1 MINRE
6 GENKGSV
13 PKGVITKGEQRK
25 IRKTKKEQKKSIFSI
40 KMQVTLLIIVSLATA
55 VFLTMAFMYLR
66 FEISLKNATQNS
78 LADYITA
85 SSSKVD
91 DVIAT
96 LEKEMT
102 TIDHEVAFY
111 ETALDP
117 EGKVAWAESALAD
130 FIKTYPNFKTA
141 VLLDLEGNV
150 LARSGE
156 EETFEYAKEQYYS
169 KALNGATS
177 AVSSVHFDAA
187 GEPVLSMIIPAY
199 NGNESCI
206 AYVSGTVSCSI
217 FDEKINSIQ
226 ITGMEHTTCY
236 VTDEKGLT
244 ISHTDPALRAS
255 LATNPH
261 VISMLGAE
269 AQGALIGSYVEEGQ
283 EFYSA
288 YMTLNNNWIFVIAVP
303 EKEVF
308 AKVYQIRT
316 QAMMIAI
323 FALLLF
329 SATGYLFASSISLP
343 IHKITA
349 MLHDISL
356 LNLKK
361 NEKNRKFMKRKGE
374 TGEMAVAIYGMQ
386 EKLRDVI
393 SRISK
398 YSGELA
404 NTSTGLTEISDRVDK
419 NTGDNSVT
427 LEQLAA
433 VMQETAATTEQMNE
447 SISEMDQNT
456 NQIIDTV
463 KSGCDMTETMKSKA
477 VHLKTQTLEAGDQ
490 ITVTF
495 QKVKLQS
502 EAAMEKTKAVA
513 RINEMAN
520 TIHDIADQTSLLA
533 LNASIEAARAGDAG
547 RGFAVVASEVGNLAR
562 QSSQTVTSIT
572 DMVEEVKDAVN
583 GMADTMSHILSFVET
598 EIMKNFETFINTSE
612 EYSEEA
618 EKINQEMKYIETSI
632 QDFKQTMEAM
642 VHSTQGISDT
652 INDSSKEI
660 CKMADSN
667 QEILTL
673 TKETHQLA
681 SGNSETANQLKE
693 IVGMFEL

>member
-1 MINRE
+1 
-6 GENKGSV
+6 
-13 PKGVITKGEQRK
+13 
-25 IRKTKKEQKKSIFSI
+25 
-40 KMQVTLLIIVSLATA
+40 
-55 VFLTMAFMYLR
+55 
-66 FEISLKNATQNS
+66 
-78 LADYITA
+78 
-85 SSSKVD
+85 
-91 DVIAT
+91 
-96 LEKEMT
+96 
-102 TIDHEVAFY
+102 
-111 ETALDP
+111 
-117 EGKVAWAESALAD
+117 
-130 FIKTYPNFKTA
+130 
-141 VLLDLEGNV
+141 
-150 LARSGE
+150 
-156 EETFEYAKEQYYS
+156 
-169 KALNGATS
+169 
-177 AVSSVHFDAA
+177 
-187 GEPVLSMIIPAY
+187 
-199 NGNESCI
+199 
-206 AYVSGTVSCSI
+206 
-217 FDEKINSIQ
+217 
-226 ITGMEHTTCY
+226 
-236 VTDEKGLT
+236 
-244 ISHTDPALRAS
+244 
-255 LATNPH
+255 
-261 VISMLGAE
+261 
-269 AQGALIGSYVEEGQ
+269 
-283 EFYSA
+283 
-288 YMTLNNNWIFVIAVP
+288 
-303 EKEVF
+303 
-308 AKVYQIRT
+308 
-316 QAMMIAI
+316 
-323 FALLLF
+323 
-329 SATGYLFASSISLP
+329 
-343 IHKITA
+343 
-349 MLHDISL
+349 
-356 LNLKK
+356 
-361 NEKNRKFMKRKGE
+361 MKRKGE

-652 INDSSKEI
+652 INDSSQEI